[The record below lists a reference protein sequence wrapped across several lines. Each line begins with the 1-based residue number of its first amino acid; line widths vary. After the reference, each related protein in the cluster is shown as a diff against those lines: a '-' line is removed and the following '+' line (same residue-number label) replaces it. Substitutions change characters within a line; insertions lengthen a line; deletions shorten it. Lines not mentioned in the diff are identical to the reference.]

1 MPQRPSVPQERG
13 GKTSQGRHHGP
24 HPEGPPRGTSHSSS
38 SLEGGGLSKDITHG
52 GTTDP
57 TSRAGHQEAACSASY
72 LSGDQ
77 EFSGSESQAHS
88 CLPGDQEFSGPES
101 SACDKE
107 LQDNTLSKGTPDADA
122 VEGQPGHAALL
133 SWPHLRRLASL
144 RGEASSRNG

>member
-77 EFSGSESQAHS
+77 EFSG
-88 CLPGDQEFSGPES
+88 PES